1 MVKFDDELGE
11 YVQEYKDMI
20 FCRDDVPDEEEI
32 ETVEA
37 LKRAYNKNKKIIA
50 KAIYED
56 LVKDIFGEMTLDE
69 VIENLGI
76 PQINPER
83 CEVVYCEQTFDDE
96 HIITF
101 EFLDDD
107 FEEIENI
114 CLDG

>member
-1 MVKFDDELGE
+1 
-11 YVQEYKDMI
+11 
-20 FCRDDVPDEEEI
+20 
-32 ETVEA
+32 
-37 LKRAYNKNKKIIA
+37 
-50 KAIYED
+50 
-56 LVKDIFGEMTLDE
+56 MTLDE